1 MAGDRRPPQAT
12 SCYYAENP
20 VSLQAASGLR
30 SLEPTMSALP
40 VFTDE
45 QYRGP
50 LADALDDEWHLASRH
65 VNVSTRRHVEDQL
78 LMRHAFDESN
88 TDLQ

>member
-1 MAGDRRPPQAT
+1 
-12 SCYYAENP
+12 
-20 VSLQAASGLR
+20 
-30 SLEPTMSALP
+30 MSAPP

-45 QYRGP
+45 QYCGP

-78 LMRHAFDESN
+78 LMRHASDESN

>member
-1 MAGDRRPPQAT
+1 
-12 SCYYAENP
+12 
-20 VSLQAASGLR
+20 
-30 SLEPTMSALP
+30 MSALP

-65 VNVSTRRHVEDQL
+65 VDVSTCRGPTAYASR
-78 LMRHAFDESN
+78 FDKSN